1 MHTPDRALLVIA
13 ALLLFAGCSDT
24 LRLAG
29 PGANEPPD
37 DSDDDGTTVQ
47 FDSEAPPGDS
57 ARSFLTDQR
66 FAVLSLE
73 VNYMEG
79 CEPTAEALTGSR
91 RCWTST

>member
-47 FDSEAPPGDS
+47 FNSEAPPGDS

-66 FAVLSLE
+66 FAVLRVCFDFRSDRE
-73 VNYMEG
+73 SEN
-79 CEPTAEALTGSR
+79 
-91 RCWTST
+91 